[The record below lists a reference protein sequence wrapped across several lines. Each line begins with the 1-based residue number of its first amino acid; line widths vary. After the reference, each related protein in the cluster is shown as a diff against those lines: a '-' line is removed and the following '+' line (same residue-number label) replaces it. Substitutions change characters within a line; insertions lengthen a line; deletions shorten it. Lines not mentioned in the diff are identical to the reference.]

1 MDGVDYI
8 IVGGGSTGCVL
19 AGRLSEDEACSV
31 ALLEE
36 GLRDRRPWIHSPGV
50 YCKTAQGD
58 LPKRFPWEPG
68 PSQARNDSLT
78 MVQASVLG
86 GGSSVNAMI
95 YIRGNPSGYAQWE
108 AMGATGWGCDDVLP
122 YFRKAENNNRFAG
135 PAHGTDGPLKVS
147 DSTRS
152 TRSAARG
159 FWPVRSRGCP

>member
-36 GLRDRRPWIHSPGV
+36 GLRDRRPWIHIPGV

-58 LPKRFPWEPG
+58 LLKRFPWEPG
-68 PSQARNDSLT
+68 PGQARNDSPT

-95 YIRGNPSGYAQWE
+95 CIRGSPSGYAQWE
-108 AMGATGWGCDDVLP
+108 A
-122 YFRKAENNNRFAG
+122 
-135 PAHGTDGPLKVS
+135 
-147 DSTRS
+147 
-152 TRSAARG
+152 RSAARG
-159 FWPVRSRGCP
+159 FRPVRSRGCP